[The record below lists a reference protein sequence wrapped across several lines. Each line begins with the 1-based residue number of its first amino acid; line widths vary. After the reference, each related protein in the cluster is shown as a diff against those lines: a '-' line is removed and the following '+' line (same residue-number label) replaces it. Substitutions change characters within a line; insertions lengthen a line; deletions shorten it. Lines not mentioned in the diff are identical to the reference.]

1 MNFFK
6 NIVLTGCLL
15 LALPACPIAAE
26 SPAATQPVV
35 SGNAPLQEEMLS
47 VTAGQLAEEE
57 HLLAVLWVQR
67 SAEFRGLCYQA
78 YNLATME
85 VDKAVAKRKQKAKA
99 AKNPESKK
107 QSLLPER
114 TQERKNAS
122 QLTDK
127 RNVSASAGSLRPL
140 AVVLDIDDTI
150 VCHALLQGHY
160 ITHPGTRSNSDAW
173 TQWIHQMTP
182 ETLLPGAHDFLQH
195 AQAHDV
201 KIFYVTGR
209 GPQDREA
216 TLAFLQKAGLPLT
229 DDAHLLMNDKSGSKM
244 NHFNKIARRYDV
256 ICYLGDNAADFP
268 INAKREENPVVYKK
282 DIAKENKTDDNAQQ
296 IASADVKPNE
306 QSQQIASADVKPNGQ
321 SQRIASAGT
330 NAKQNLP
337 PDVSGIKTKQ
347 NLPLDIPAMLQ
358 HDKNKKRNAII
369 NANKKSFGTK
379 FILLPNPMY
388 GDWEYNLAKGF
399 RRLPAEQ
406 RIALRKAVL
415 KSFAMKEN
423 TK

>member
-26 SPAATQPVV
+26 SPAATQPFV

-122 QLTDK
+122 QLTEES
-127 RNVSASAGSLRPL
+127 NVPASVGSLRPL

-160 ITHPGTRSNSDAW
+160 ITHPGSRSNSNAW
-173 TQWIHQMTP
+173 TQWIQQMTP

-195 AQAHDV
+195 ALAHDV

-216 TLAFLQKAGLPLT
+216 TLAFLQKAGLPLA

-282 DIAKENKTDDNAQQ
+282 DIAKENKPDSNAQQ
-296 IASADVKPNE
+296 
-306 QSQQIASADVKPNGQ
+306 
-321 SQRIASAGT
+321 IASAGT

-337 PDVSGIKTKQ
+337 PDISGIKTKQ

-369 NANKKSFGTK
+369 DANKKSFGTK

-415 KSFAMKEN
+415 KSF
-423 TK
+423 

>member
-1 MNFFK
+1 
-6 NIVLTGCLL
+6 
-15 LALPACPIAAE
+15 
-26 SPAATQPVV
+26 
-35 SGNAPLQEEMLS
+35 
-47 VTAGQLAEEE
+47 
-57 HLLAVLWVQR
+57 
-67 SAEFRGLCYQA
+67 
-78 YNLATME
+78 ME

-99 AKNPESKK
+99 TKNPESKK

-114 TQERKNAS
+114 TQERKTAS
-122 QLTDK
+122 QLTEDS
-127 RNVSASAGSLRPL
+127 NVSASAGSLRPL

-160 ITHPGTRSNSDAW
+160 ITHPGSRSNSDAW
-173 TQWIHQMTP
+173 TQWIQQMTP

-195 AQAHDV
+195 ALAHHV

-282 DIAKENKTDDNAQQ
+282 DTVKENKPDSNAQQ

-306 QSQQIASADVKPNGQ
+306 QSQHV
-321 SQRIASAGT
+321 ASAGT

-337 PDVSGIKTKQ
+337 PDISGIKTKQ

-369 NANKKSFGTK
+369 DANKKSFGTK

-415 KSFAMKEN
+415 KSFVMKE
-423 TK
+423 TT

>member
-26 SPAATQPVV
+26 SPAATQPFV

-114 TQERKNAS
+114 TQERKTAS
-122 QLTDK
+122 QLTGE
-127 RNVSASAGSLRPL
+127 RNVSASADSLRPL

-160 ITHPGTRSNSDAW
+160 ITHPGSRSNSDAW
-173 TQWIHQMTP
+173 TQWIQQMTP

-216 TLAFLQKAGLPLT
+216 TLAFLHKAGLPLA

-282 DIAKENKTDDNAQQ
+282 DIVKETNWTTTRNKLHLPTSHQTDNRNELHLQAQ
-296 IASADVKPNE
+296 
-306 QSQQIASADVKPNGQ
+306 
-321 SQRIASAGT
+321 T
-330 NAKQNLP
+330 QNK
-337 PDVSGIKTKQ
+337 IC
-347 NLPLDIPAMLQ
+347 
-358 HDKNKKRNAII
+358 
-369 NANKKSFGTK
+369 
-379 FILLPNPMY
+379 
-388 GDWEYNLAKGF
+388 
-399 RRLPAEQ
+399 RRMFPE
-406 RIALRKAVL
+406 
-415 KSFAMKEN
+415 
-423 TK
+423 

>member
-26 SPAATQPVV
+26 SPAATQSVV

-85 VDKAVAKRKQKAKA
+85 VDKAVTKRKQKVKA
-99 AKNPESKK
+99 AKNPESQK

-122 QLTDK
+122 QLTEES
-127 RNVSASAGSLRPL
+127 NVSASAYSLRPL

-160 ITHPGTRSNSDAW
+160 ITHPGSRSNSDAW
-173 TQWIHQMTP
+173 TQWIQQMTP

-216 TLAFLQKAGLPLT
+216 TLAFLQKAGLPLA

-282 DIAKENKTDDNAQQ
+282 DIAKENKPDSNA
-296 IASADVKPNE
+296 
-306 QSQQIASADVKPNGQ
+306 QQIASADVKPNGQ
-321 SQRIASAGT
+321 SQHVASAGT

-337 PDVSGIKTKQ
+337 PDIFGIKTKQ

>member
-26 SPAATQPVV
+26 SPAATQPFV

-99 AKNPESKK
+99 GKNPESKK

-127 RNVSASAGSLRPL
+127 RTVSASAGSLRPL

-160 ITHPGTRSNSDAW
+160 ITHPGSRSNSDAW
-173 TQWIHQMTP
+173 TQWIQQMTP

-216 TLAFLQKAGLPLT
+216 TLAFLQKAGLPLA
-229 DDAHLLMNDKSGSKM
+229 DGAHLLMNDKSGSKM

-282 DIAKENKTDDNAQQ
+282 DIAKENKPDSNA
-296 IASADVKPNE
+296 
-306 QSQQIASADVKPNGQ
+306 QQIASADVKPNGQ

-369 NANKKSFGTK
+369 DANKKSFGTK

-415 KSFAMKEN
+415 KSF
-423 TK
+423 